1 MRDIKLFTNCMA
13 LYFNGMLLN
22 IKLRVRIVV
31 ETKEMVRFFS
41 KQSYLNNGAVFQR
54 SSAIGIPWGI
64 VLLRIADEDF
74 TLLHHPSFFLTN
86 TSLCLRYLSVGWQP
100 VANTLKMSVFCN
112 LLFYNMLDVLR

>member
-1 MRDIKLFTNCMA
+1 MSDIKLFTNCMA

-54 SSAIGIPWGI
+54 SSAIGVPWGI
-64 VLLRIADEDF
+64 VLLRIADEGLR
-74 TLLHHPSFFLTN
+74 TPPSSIFFLDKH
-86 TSLCLRYLSVGWQP
+86 L
-100 VANTLKMSVFCN
+100 A
-112 LLFYNMLDVLR
+112 VLAIFISR